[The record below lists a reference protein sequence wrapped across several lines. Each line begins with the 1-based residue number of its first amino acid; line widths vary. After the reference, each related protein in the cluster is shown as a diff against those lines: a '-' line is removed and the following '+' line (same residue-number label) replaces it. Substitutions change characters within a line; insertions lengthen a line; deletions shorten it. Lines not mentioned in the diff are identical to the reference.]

1 MYHISNDFFWNKN
14 QKGVRTMDYTYKSG
28 ERQML
33 IEQQEAEMKQKV
45 AERFAAYRKQ
55 KGMSQT
61 ELAERAGVSRT
72 NITRFENGK
81 YNPSV
86 EMMVRIAM
94 ALDAE
99 LDITIGGMEI

>member
-1 MYHISNDFFWNKN
+1 
-14 QKGVRTMDYTYKSG
+14 
-28 ERQML
+28 
-33 IEQQEAEMKQKV
+33 
-45 AERFAAYRKQ
+45 
-55 KGMSQT
+55 
-61 ELAERAGVSRT
+61 LAERAGVSRT

-99 LDITIGGMEI
+99 LDITVGETEL